1 MRPGYRCGGTACPPA
16 FFIEMMMRSCV
27 FIDGENLRYSLVNLF
42 SDDFDKADYLPK
54 NARWNAF
61 FDFLV
66 QECHEGSYRL
76 RTYWYV
82 VERIDFRPWKIPLD
96 NIQTLL
102 KVLNKASEC
111 KNAISQAP
119 NQEEKAQS
127 IGKQLIK
134 DRQKM
139 ENRFSGWQRVHNA
152 IAVEHDAVEF
162 RRAGTIQYN
171 LFNETFGQE
180 KAVDVKLAV
189 DLLEFVD
196 IYDTAIIVSGDGDY
210 VPAVQAVKN
219 RGKQVVNVS
228 FETRSRKLLP
238 GGARSLNQ
246 ITDKSLIVQYD
257 RMREFMVNP

>member
-1 MRPGYRCGGTACPPA
+1 
-16 FFIEMMMRSCV
+16 MRSCV
-27 FIDGENLRYSLVNLF
+27 FIDGENLRHSLVGLF
-42 SDDFDKADYLPK
+42 SPDFAKADYLPK
-54 NARWNAF
+54 NACWKDF
-61 FDFLV
+61 FNFLV
-66 QECHEGSYRL
+66 QQCDNGSYRL

-102 KVLNKASEC
+102 MVLNHDSWC
-111 KNAISQAP
+111 KNEISQAS
-119 NQEEKAQS
+119 NREEKAQS
-127 IGKQLIK
+127 IGKQLMES
-134 DRQKM
+134 RRKM
-139 ENRFSGWQRVHNA
+139 ENRFSGWQSVHNA

-171 LFNETFGQE
+171 LFNKSFGQE

-189 DLLEFVD
+189 DLLEFAD

-228 FETRSRKLLP
+228 FETRGGKLLP

-246 ITDKSLIVQYD
+246 ITDKSLIVKYD
-257 RMREFMVNP
+257 QMKNFLSNP

>member
-1 MRPGYRCGGTACPPA
+1 
-16 FFIEMMMRSCV
+16 
-27 FIDGENLRYSLVNLF
+27 
-42 SDDFDKADYLPK
+42 
-54 NARWNAF
+54 
-61 FDFLV
+61 
-66 QECHEGSYRL
+66 
-76 RTYWYV
+76 
-82 VERIDFRPWKIPLD
+82 
-96 NIQTLL
+96 
-102 KVLNKASEC
+102 
-111 KNAISQAP
+111 
-119 NQEEKAQS
+119 
-127 IGKQLIK
+127 
-134 DRQKM
+134 M

-162 RRAGTIQYN
+162 RRAGMIQYN

-228 FETRSRKLLP
+228 FETRGGKLLP

>member
-1 MRPGYRCGGTACPPA
+1 M
-16 FFIEMMMRSCV
+16 
-27 FIDGENLRYSLVNLF
+27 
-42 SDDFDKADYLPK
+42 
-54 NARWNAF
+54 
-61 FDFLV
+61 
-66 QECHEGSYRL
+66 
-76 RTYWYV
+76 
-82 VERIDFRPWKIPLD
+82 
-96 NIQTLL
+96 
-102 KVLNKASEC
+102 
-111 KNAISQAP
+111 
-119 NQEEKAQS
+119 
-127 IGKQLIK
+127 
-134 DRQKM
+134 
-139 ENRFSGWQRVHNA
+139 
-152 IAVEHDAVEF
+152 
-162 RRAGTIQYN
+162 IQYN

-228 FETRSRKLLP
+228 FETRGGKLLP